1 MTKKT
6 VNVIVLLGVFL
17 LGVLVTIWFFKEPEK
32 TVETDTTVLIEKV
45 REVCKLVT
53 VEAELHEVYDEK
65 NYRNVTLFLPLPT
78 NFSFSK
84 KASIEVSG
92 KVLVGYD
99 LEKIEISADSTNRI
113 LFINNLPKAEILSI
127 EHDVKYRNLE
137 ESFFNEF
144 TANDFTQINKGA
156 KEALRK
162 KAIEK
167 HLLEKAEAQGIEV
180 LDVIKFMSNGVGWEV
195 EVQDNIFED
204 FPKKDSTLEMK
215 N

>member
-1 MTKKT
+1 MTKKSL
-6 VNVIVLLGVFL
+6 NVIVLLGMFIV
-17 LGVLVTIWFFKEPEK
+17 GVLAAKWFYKQPET
-32 TVETDTTVLIEKV
+32 TVETDATVLIEKV

-53 VEAELHEVYDEK
+53 VEADLHEVYDEK

-99 LEKIEISADSTNRI
+99 LEKIELTADSANQTLYI
-113 LFINNLPKAEILSI
+113 KNLPKAEILSI

-144 TANDFTQINKGA
+144 TANDFTKLNKGA
-156 KEALRK
+156 KEVLRE

-180 LDVIKFMSNGVGWEV
+180 LDVIRFMSKGVGWKV
-195 EVQDNIFED
+195 EIQDDLFED
-204 FPKKDSTLEMK
+204 FPKKDSNLEIK

>member
-1 MTKKT
+1 MTKKAL
-6 VNVIVLLGVFL
+6 NVSVLLGMFIVGML
-17 LGVLVTIWFFKEPEK
+17 AAKWFYKQPEA
-32 TVETDTTVLIEKV
+32 TVETDATILIEKV

-53 VEAELHEVYDEK
+53 VEADLYEVYDEK

-84 KASIEVSG
+84 KASIEVAG

-99 LEKIEISADSTNRI
+99 LEKIELTADSTNKI
-113 LFINNLPKAEILSI
+113 LYIKNLPKAEILSI

-144 TANDFTQINKGA
+144 TANDFTKLNKGA
-156 KEALRK
+156 KEVLRK

-180 LDVIKFMSNGVGWEV
+180 LDVIKFMSNGVGWKV
-195 EVQDNIFED
+195 EVQNDLFEN
-204 FPKKDSTLEMK
+204 FPKKDSTFEFK